1 MQNKA
6 VPILALSSIFWG
18 LSWIPLKYL
27 NELGVAGVPIT
38 FLVYSI
44 MLGITTLIAIPYR
57 HQIAKNW
64 KPLGAIFFLGG
75 GALLSFNTAMIY
87 GDVIRVMVLF
97 YILPLWGVLGG
108 RFILKEQIT
117 PLRWLGMGFS
127 IVGAFLVVDGINTL
141 NSEGSWLDGLALL
154 AGFLFAM
161 NNIAFRASEET
172 PVVLKLHFM
181 FLGTVVLSMT
191 TLMYLQQPI
200 LKESS
205 LHIWTVLVAFAVFW
219 MLLTNFATQWA
230 VTKIDASKSSII
242 MILELVA
249 AVISAS
255 LILNTHLNHI
265 EILGALLIIIAAIF
279 ESIPTRQL
287 TK

>member
-6 VPILALSSIFWG
+6 VPILALSSMLWG

-38 FLVYSI
+38 FLIYSI
-44 MLGITTLIAIPYR
+44 MLGITTFMVIPYR
-57 HQIAKNW
+57 QHILKNW
-64 KPLGAIFFLGG
+64 KTLGAISFLGG
-75 GALLSFNTAMIY
+75 GALLSFNTAMVY

-108 RFILKEQIT
+108 RLILKERIT

-172 PVVLKLHFM
+172 PLILKLHFM
-181 FLGTVVLSMT
+181 FLGTVALSIT
-191 TLMYLQQPI
+191 TLTFLQQPI
-200 LKESS
+200 LANSS
-205 LHIWTVLVAFAVFW
+205 MHIWTVLLTFAIFW
-219 MLLTNFATQWA
+219 MLLTSFAT
-230 VTKIDASKSSII
+230 
-242 MILELVA
+242 
-249 AVISAS
+249 
-255 LILNTHLNHI
+255 
-265 EILGALLIIIAAIF
+265 
-279 ESIPTRQL
+279 P
-287 TK
+287 